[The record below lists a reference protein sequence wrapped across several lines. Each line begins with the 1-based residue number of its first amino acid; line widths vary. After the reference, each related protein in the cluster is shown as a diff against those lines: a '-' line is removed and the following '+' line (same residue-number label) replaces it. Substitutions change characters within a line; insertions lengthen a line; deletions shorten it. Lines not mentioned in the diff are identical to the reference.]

1 MHKKAGQNS
10 AKNIMYVISRPTQ
23 VYSGFKVFEH
33 ISLTVSMK
41 VFMNN
46 ITIFQ
51 VNEVYKP
58 NGVQGRPPTEGRR
71 GQPVPHRIF
80 IFKGALVESV

>member
-1 MHKKAGQNS
+1 
-10 AKNIMYVISRPTQ
+10 
-23 VYSGFKVFEH
+23 
-33 ISLTVSMK
+33 MK

-71 GQPVPHRIF
+71 GQPVPLRIF
-80 IFKGALVESV
+80 IFKGALVESVWVLKIRLHQYLFKGLPVVRQ